1 MLGAII
7 GDIVGSRFEFHNLK
21 SRNFS
26 LFSPQCH
33 VTDDSVMTLAV
44 AKSLLEYLRNP
55 EEALGEQAQFWLRKI
70 GIHYPNCGYGSRFF
84 TWIFTDTPLPYN
96 SYGNGAAMR
105 VSPCGFAADSLE
117 DAIQMAREVT
127 EITHNHPEG
136 MKGAE
141 AVAAAIYIALHGG
154 SINQIRSY
162 INDRYYTLDF
172 TLDRIRDSYTFD
184 ASCQGSVPQAITAFL
199 ESNGFEDAI
208 RNAISIGGDSD
219 TIASITG
226 ALAEAYYG
234 VPDYIREQTLP
245 YLDRAQLEIL
255 REFESLFPP
264 RLSWTPAEA

>member
-7 GDIVGSRFEFHNLK
+7 GDVAGSRFEWDNIKTKEFEL
-21 SRNFS
+21 
-26 LFSPQCH
+26 LTPQCH
-33 VTDDSVMTLAV
+33 MTDDSLMTLAV
-44 AKSLLEYLRNP
+44 ARALLETGDRREN
-55 EEALGEQAQFWLRKI
+55 LGEAAVRNMQKLGRRYPQAGFGGRFRRWLESEEPR
-70 GIHYPNCGYGSRFF
+70 
-84 TWIFTDTPLPYN
+84 PYH

-141 AVAAAIYIALHGG
+141 AVAAAVYIALHGG

-219 TIASITG
+219 TITSITG

-234 VPDYIREQTLP
+234 VPDYIREQALP